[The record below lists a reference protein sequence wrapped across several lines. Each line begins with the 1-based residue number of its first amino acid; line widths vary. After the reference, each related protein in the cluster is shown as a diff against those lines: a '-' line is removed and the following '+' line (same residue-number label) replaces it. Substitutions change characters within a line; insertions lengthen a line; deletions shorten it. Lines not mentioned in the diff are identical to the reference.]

1 MASSLDGVALRIA
14 HDADSR
20 RLVDQP
26 KVCLQT
32 RLVHGYRR
40 AFRIA
45 GEGPPL
51 LLVHG
56 IGDSSRTWEQ
66 VIPLLAREHLVIAPD
81 LLGHG
86 ASDKP
91 RADYSIAAFANGMR
105 DLLAV
110 LGVDRVSIVGH
121 SFGGGVAM
129 QFAYQFPEK
138 TERLVLV
145 STGGAGHHVTPV
157 LRAAAVPGLAQLGLS
172 ALRLPFARLVVNTAI
187 ATLQRLESG
196 LGLDAVDLRRIIDAL
211 PDHTARSAFIRTLR
225 SVVDWRGQAVTM
237 LDRSYLARAMPTM
250 LMWGGRD
257 SVLPVAH
264 AHRAHAAMPGSR
276 LELFPEEGHFP
287 FRTDP
292 ARFVGLVED
301 FLATTDPSCWSDDE
315 WRDLLRSG
323 VVSACEQD
331 DPAGFTAALRD
342 ECERSAT

>member
-1 MASSLDGVALRIA
+1 MALRIA
-14 HDADSR
+14 HDASSR
-20 RLVDQP
+20 RLATDP
-26 KVCLQT
+26 RICLRT

-45 GEGPPL
+45 GDGPPL

-66 VIPLLAREHLVIAPD
+66 IIPLLAREHLVIAPD

-86 ASDKP
+86 GSDKP
-91 RADYSIAAFANGMR
+91 RADYSVAAYANGMR

-110 LGVDRVSIVGH
+110 LGIDKVTLVGH

-129 QFAYQFPEK
+129 QFAYQFPDK

-145 STGGAGHHVTPV
+145 STGGAGHDVSRV
-157 LRAAAVPGLAQLGLS
+157 LRAATLPGAHLALS
-172 ALRLPFARLVVNTAI
+172 MLRLPFARLAVNTAVQM
-187 ATLQRLESG
+187 LRRLDTG
-196 LGLDAVDLRRIIDAL
+196 AGLDAADLRLVVAAL

-225 SVVDWRGQAVTM
+225 SVVDRRGQVVTM
-237 LDRSYLARAMPTM
+237 LDRSYLARGVPTM

-276 LELFPEEGHFP
+276 LEIFPDEGHFP

-292 ARFVGLVED
+292 GRFVGLLED
-301 FLATTDPSCWSDDE
+301 FIASTEPAQWSVNE
-315 WRDLLRSG
+315 WRDLLRG
-323 VVSACEQD
+323 GRVAAAIQD
-331 DPAGFTAALRD
+331 EPAGFTTALRRD
-342 ECERSAT
+342 SERSAT